1 MFFVE
6 ILTVKDE
13 TIVLSEYCER
23 HSPRHVAPHPRR
35 MENSTA
41 PWYKPG
47 ELPTVGCA
55 IVMMARS

>member
-6 ILTVKDE
+6 ILTVEDE
-13 TIVLSEYCER
+13 ATVLSQYFEH
-23 HSPRHVAPHPRR
+23 HSPRDVAPHPRR

-41 PWYKPG
+41 PRYKPG

-55 IVMMARS
+55 IVMMARN

>member
-13 TIVLSEYCER
+13 TTVLSQYFEH
-23 HSPRHVAPHPRR
+23 HSPMDVVPHPRR

-41 PWYKPG
+41 PQYKPR
-47 ELPTVGCA
+47 ELPTVCCA
-55 IVMMARS
+55 IVMMDRN